1 MYKKLSTLQ
10 DKLKINR
17 HDFIGKVTAD
27 IVEFINGLHVLKI
40 YNMAEKRFS
49 KTAEAVKNL
58 RDFPSVRNSLIFL
71 LALFFSFVYGFL
83 AEKNSAFRLPIS

>member
-1 MYKKLSTLQ
+1 MGVFCSCLVSASPIYKRLIQKLPKDLPTFGIRYMYKKLSTLQ

-40 YNMAEKRFS
+40 YNMVEKRFS
-49 KTAEAVKNL
+49 KTVTL
-58 RDFPSVRNSLIFL
+58 SSV
-71 LALFFSFVYGFL
+71 VYMR
-83 AEKNSAFRLPIS
+83 S